1 MKKVTFRKSIQL
13 EQVKKIFVTL
23 LFMFVVAI
31 SSTWAA
37 SDPTVSEEAKASFK
51 KEFVG
56 AQLIEWN
63 EVGEYSK
70 ATFIFGNHRTEA
82 YFSKDGQLEGSI
94 RTIFYSQLPIAV
106 MSSVDKRFTNA
117 NIADVNE
124 VNNANGTTY
133 HIKLEV
139 KQKKYLVKV
148 DANGNFKEIDKLK
161 K

>member
-1 MKKVTFRKSIQL
+1 MKKTTLRKSNQL
-13 EQVKKIFVTL
+13 VQVKKIFVVS

-31 SSTWAA
+31 GSSWAA
-37 SDPTVSEEAKASFK
+37 TGPNVSEEVKAAFK

-56 AQLIEWN
+56 AQLLEWN
-63 EVGEYSK
+63 KVGEYSK
-70 ATFIFGNHRTEA
+70 ATFIFGNIRTEA
-82 YFSKDGQLEGSI
+82 YFSNDGQLEGSI

-106 MSSVDKRFTNA
+106 MSSVDKRFSNA

-139 KQKKYLVKV
+139 KGKQYLVKV
-148 DANGNFKEIDKLK
+148 DANGNFKDIDKLK